1 MSTFQY
7 TTLFQLLSEYKNQ
20 LDEIILQYSTLL
32 SQLSEAP
39 PLSTTLFLSHVHE
52 IEKMG
57 HIYIC
62 YSKTIENKIYII
74 GSGTIIYE
82 PKLIRNGKYVGHIED
97 IVVDKT
103 YRSMGIAKK
112 IINQLLS
119 FAQEKNCYK
128 VILHATVEIST
139 FYEKIGFEKHGL
151 EMSLYF

>member
-1 MSTFQY
+1 MIYY
-7 TTLFQLLSEYKNQ
+7 TTLFQLLSEYNSQ

-32 SQLSEAP
+32 SQLSDAP
-39 PLSTTLFLSHVHE
+39 PLSTTLFLSHIHE

-62 YSKTIENKIYII
+62 YSKTIDNKIYII

-103 YRSMGIAKK
+103 YRSMGIARK

-119 FAQEKNCYK
+119 FAKEKNCYK
-128 VILHATVEIST
+128 VILNATVEISI
-139 FYEKIGFEKHGL
+139 FYEKIGFEKKGL

>member
-52 IEKMG
+52 IEIMG

-62 YSKTIENKIYII
+62 YYKTIENKIYII